1 MMISLLVAKNEF
13 LRSLKNKKKLIL
25 MILLP
30 LISIVLAIGVNSLMK
45 PSINIGIIENSNKSN
60 YFEESIKDIDRIKV
74 STANKK
80 TINTDMILAKYLGV
94 VEFKENNKFEVYCL
108 DKNMKVSI
116 EKVVDE
122 VINIGNTNK
131 IKDLLNILEKGN
143 LSEAQRGSGF
153 IFLTLMI
160 TCITTATILIKDK
173 EDGILNRYSTSP
185 NKLSSYI
192 LGNYIYN
199 LLNTIMQVL
208 ISTLLLYL
216 LKLNIGIGTGEFIII
231 GIVISIVTSSIAT
244 LITVLSKS
252 ELQASLLASSI
263 ALIMSLFGGAFLPID
278 KMTEALKFISNL
290 SITKWIIELTSS
302 IEKGIYYENNLIII
316 SCITLL
322 SVGIISV
329 SINIGKR
336 KYIK

>member
-1 MMISLLVAKNEF
+1 MITLLVAKNEF

-45 PSINIGIIENSNKSN
+45 PSINIGIIENANKSN
-60 YFEESIKDIDRIKV
+60 YFEERIKDIDRIKV
-74 STANKK
+74 SIANKS
-80 TINTDMILAKYLGV
+80 TIKTDMILAKYLGV

-116 EKVVDE
+116 EKAVDE

-173 EDGILNRYSTSP
+173 EDGILNRYSASP

-199 LLNTIMQVL
+199 LLNTIIQVL
-208 ISTLLLYL
+208 ISTLLLDL
-216 LKLNIGIGTGEFIII
+216 LKINIGIGIGAFIIM

-278 KMTEALKFISNL
+278 KMPEVLKFISNL
-290 SITKWIIELTSS
+290 SITKWIIQLTSS

-322 SVGIISV
+322 SLGIISV